1 MIHDE
6 HPFATGPSDREPT
19 RRFRGRLASAVT
31 IVTSANGSNRAGLT
45 VSSLFVVE
53 GQPGRI
59 LFLVGPTT
67 DLWDVVAATGRLV
80 VHVCRAGH
88 RAIADVFAGLRPNP
102 GGVFAGVE
110 VEVSEWGPLLVDLPD
125 RAFCTLEEMTE
136 LGYSGVVTATMDKVE
151 TSDLTDP
158 LLYFR
163 GGYRSLD

>member
-6 HPFATGPSDREPT
+6 HPFATSPSDRDPI
-19 RRFRGRLASAVT
+19 RRFRGRLAAPVS
-31 IVTSANGSNRAGLT
+31 IVTSGDRSNRAGLT

-53 GQPGRI
+53 GLPARI
-59 LFLVGPTT
+59 MFLVGPSS
-67 DLWDVVAATGRLV
+67 DLWDVVAGTGRLV

-125 RAFCTLEEMTE
+125 RALCTLEEMSE
-136 LGYSGVVTATMDKVE
+136 VGYSGVVTATVDKVE

-163 GGYRSLD
+163 GGYRTID